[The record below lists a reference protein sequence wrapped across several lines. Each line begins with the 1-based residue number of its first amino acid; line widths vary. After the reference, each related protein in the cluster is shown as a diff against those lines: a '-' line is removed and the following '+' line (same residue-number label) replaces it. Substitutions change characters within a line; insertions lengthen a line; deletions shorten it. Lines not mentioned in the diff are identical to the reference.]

1 MNVVW
6 LELPTQRAGLPK
18 TSEEFA
24 HFARIQQG
32 WLSFAVEIIQYK
44 KKTEFDLHG
53 SFGLLIFWI
62 NLGFWETAHLLLI
75 RRQRERL
82 VIALEL

>member
-6 LELPTQRAGLPK
+6 LELLTQIAGLPK

-32 WLSFAVEIIQYK
+32 WLSFAVEIIYYK
-44 KKTEFDLHG
+44 RKTGFDLHG
-53 SFGLLIFWI
+53 SF
-62 NLGFWETAHLLLI
+62 
-75 RRQRERL
+75 R
-82 VIALEL
+82 

>member
-1 MNVVW
+1 MTKQTTKKVTLKKGEGSKGYIFSFLKRQRRIVNVVW
-6 LELPTQRAGLPK
+6 LELPTQRAELPK

-32 WLSFAVEIIQYK
+32 WLSFAVEITQYK

-53 SFGLLIFWI
+53 SFG
-62 NLGFWETAHLLLI
+62 
-75 RRQRERL
+75 
-82 VIALEL
+82 